1 MSTRGIGPGYS
12 IAVTTA
18 GFGIM
23 VAVLVLPIL
32 L

>member
-1 MSTRGIGPGYS
+1 MSAKGVRVRYS
-12 IAVTTA
+12 VAATIA